1 MNTFHSARTST
12 SDYVVIGSGINSLV
26 AAAELARAGA
36 SVTLLEERDRLG
48 GFIDSGELTEPGFI
62 HDTFSSWHPLFMA
75 GAAYAELGQELHRH
89 GLRYLN
95 TEDAGTP
102 WVCGS
107 VGTDAKGRVA
117 TVLAQRDPVATAHA
131 FEYAADREA
140 YAVMLHEFG
149 AQAPVIFGA
158 MGSEMNLPNVAK
170 LGFKALRMGFTK
182 LQGLLRQGLMSGRN
196 LTRSRFVGD
205 EVDQLW
211 APWLLHAGLGPDQVS
226 GGVMLPVMAASMHQF
241 GLPIVAGGARGF
253 VAAFES
259 LLRENSVTIHTG
271 VRADSILTRDGR
283 AAAVITASGT
293 FEASRGILASV
304 SVPQIYDELLAGPE
318 IPHRIRTLAGHYQPG
333 RAAMQIHV
341 ALDAPVPWSDER
353 LAQTPLIHLS
363 TGSNSTAIA
372 CAQAESGLLP
382 ANPTIVIGQQCVLD
396 PSRAPAGKATLWLQL
411 QELPFEPVGDAAH
424 ELDTSGGWNE
434 KLVAAYVQRVL
445 SQIEHYA
452 PGLRE
457 LVLGIK
463 AISPRELSEVN
474 RNAVG
479 GDPYGGSA
487 ELFQNLLW
495 RPLPQLGKGRSPV
508 KGLWHIGAATHP
520 GPGLGGGS
528 GHLTAQQLI
537 HRSKSPLRQKS
548 ST

>member
-1 MNTFHSARTST
+1 LNTFHSVTSST

-26 AAAELARAGA
+26 ASAELARAGA
-36 SVTLLEERDRLG
+36 TVTLLEEKNRLG
-48 GFIDSGELTEPGFI
+48 GFIDSGELTQPGFI

-107 VGTDAKGRVA
+107 VGTDAKGRA
-117 TVLAQRDPVATAHA
+117 TTVLAQRDPGKTAEA
-131 FEYAADREA
+131 FEHAEDREE
-140 YAVMLHEFG
+140 YAVMLHDFG

-158 MGSEMNLPNVAK
+158 MGSEMNLPSVAK
-170 LGFKALRMGFTK
+170 LGFTALRMGSTK
-182 LQGLLRQGLMSGRN
+182 LQGLLRQGMMSGRN
-196 LTRSRFVGD
+196 LTRSRFIGH

-211 APWLLHAGLGPDQVS
+211 APWLLHAGLGPEQAS

-241 GLPIVAGGARGF
+241 GLPIVKGGAREF

-259 LLRENSVTIHTG
+259 LLRETGVTIHTG
-271 VRADSILTRDGR
+271 VRADSILMRNGR
-283 AAAVITASGT
+283 AAAVATASGT

-304 SVPQIYDELLAGPE
+304 SVPQIYDELLNGPE
-318 IPHRIRTLAGHYQPG
+318 IPHRAQARARQYQPG

-341 ALDAPVPWSDER
+341 ALDSPVPWSDKR

-372 CAQAESGLLP
+372 CAQAEAGLLP
-382 ANPTIVIGQQCVLD
+382 ARPTIVIGQQCVLD

-411 QELPFEPVGDAAH
+411 QELPFEPVGDAAN
-424 ELDTSGGWNE
+424 ELDTSEGWNE
-434 KLVAAYVQRVL
+434 KLVAAYTQRVL
-445 SQIEHYA
+445 GQVEHYA

-474 RNAVG
+474 RNAVR

-487 ELFQNLLW
+487 ELYQNLLW
-495 RPLPQLGKGRSPV
+495 RPLPQLGKGRQPV

-537 HRSKSPLRQKS
+537 RRSKSSRRQKS

>member
-1 MNTFHSARTST
+1 ME

-26 AAAELARAGA
+26 AAAELARSGA
-36 SVTLLEERDRLG
+36 TVTIVEEQDRLG
-48 GFIDSGELTEPGFI
+48 GFIDSGELTVPGFI

-75 GAAYAELGQELHRH
+75 GAAYADLGPELHRH
-89 GLRYLN
+89 GLRYVN

-107 VGTDAKGRVA
+107 VGSDAKGKTSV
-117 TVLAQRDPVATAHA
+117 VLAQRDPVETAQA
-131 FEYAADREA
+131 FEHVLDREA
-140 YAVMLHEFG
+140 YAVMLQEFG

-158 MGSEMNLPNVAK
+158 MGSEMDLPNAVK
-170 LGFKALRMGFTK
+170 LGFKAFRLGYTK
-182 LQGLLRQGLMSGRN
+182 VQALLRQGVMSGRN
-196 LTRSRFVGD
+196 LTRSRFVGT

-211 APWLLHAGLGPDQVS
+211 APWLLHAGLGPDQAS

-241 GLPIVAGGARGF
+241 GLPIVKGGASGF
-253 VAAFES
+253 VAAFEL
-259 LLRENSVTIHTG
+259 LLRENGVTIHTG
-271 VRADSILTRDGR
+271 AKADSILVKDGR
-283 AAAVITASGT
+283 ATAVQTASGT

-304 SVPQIYDELLAGPE
+304 SVPQLYNELLDVPAVPPRSRDE
-318 IPHRIRTLAGHYQPG
+318 ARKYQPG

-341 ALDAPVPWSDER
+341 ALDAPVPWIDER
-353 LAQTPLIHLS
+353 LSQTPLIHLS

-372 CAQAESGLLP
+372 CAQAEAGLLP

-411 QELPFEPVGDAAH
+411 QELPFEPVGDAAG
-424 ELDTSGGWNE
+424 ELDTSEGWDE
-434 KLVAAYVQRVL
+434 KLVAAYTQRVL
-445 SQIEHYA
+445 GQIEQYA
-452 PGLRE
+452 PGLRQ

-463 AISPRELSEVN
+463 AISPRELSQSN

-479 GDPYGGSA
+479 GDPYGGSP
-487 ELFQNLLW
+487 ELYQNLLW

-508 KGLWHIGAATHP
+508 KNLWHIGAATHP

-528 GHLTAQQLI
+528 GHLSAQRLI
-537 HRSKSPLRQKS
+537 RSSKSSRRQKS
-548 ST
+548 GT